1 MTMMMIIIILM
12 ILALVL
18 PHTQTHIT
26 FTNFSLSVFRF
37 RLIIFNKILFGLSS
51 STNTTCRH
59 NITNA
64 CKKAKKKKNEAIEA
78 FKHLVSFFCVEWR
91 VVVVNPTKAT
101 IKQWWLV
108 VKTVRKKLMWVKGN
122 IFCVCLTNT
131 QLTM

>member
-78 FKHLVSFFCVEWR
+78 FKHLVSFFLCG
-91 VVVVNPTKAT
+91 
-101 IKQWWLV
+101 
-108 VKTVRKKLMWVKGN
+108 VKGGCCKPN
-122 IFCVCLTNT
+122 QSYYKAMMTGGKDCEKKIDVGKRQHFLCVSY
-131 QLTM
+131 